1 MTQPLGQQRR
11 DRNRKRS
18 KRRQIYCPE
27 HGCYLDSV
35 SRKYLL
41 YTDSPEHLRQRGVGR
56 RVALILI
63 ATETAVRLDNEWIE
77 GFWCPECEAVSW
89 YHVRLSGERKYQ
101 ISVVERDLWE
111 QAAGVIHPEGNP
123 SVGAFTR
130 RQARANYGSGIKD
143 FKFVV

>member
-18 KRRQIYCPE
+18 KRRQIYCPD

-77 GFWCPECEAVSW
+77 GFGARNVKPCPGTMCV
-89 YHVRLSGERKYQ
+89 
-101 ISVVERDLWE
+101 
-111 QAAGVIHPEGNP
+111 
-123 SVGAFTR
+123 
-130 RQARANYGSGIKD
+130 
-143 FKFVV
+143 